1 MKKLL
6 SLILALGVTSLA
18 TAVETAITMNIDG
31 VKSQNEILP
40 DKNNSNVTYGRFN
53 WLKKQDDQKY
63 TLIISQRESVSSDW
77 KKYTFSFT
85 PERTGTVYI
94 TVRGNWVAR
103 SEERR
108 WILINKIE
116 KDGRLME
123 NGDFASSKKTSNG
136 KRQPLPFWLQNEAS
150 YLSAGGEDGSAAI
163 VVNFENPV
171 TFSIETEGGKHC
183 TIQIEAK
190 VGYHPKSVLSHSGEM
205 QNEKEQEGDN

>member
-6 SLILALGVTSLA
+6 SLILALGVASLA

-40 DKNNSNVTYGRFN
+40 DKNDSNVTIGRFN

-85 PERTGTVYI
+85 PVRTGTVYI

-123 NGDFASSKKTSNG
+123 NGDFASSKKTSGG

-150 YLSAGGEDGSAAI
+150 YLPAGGKEGSAAI

-171 TFSIETEGGKHC
+171 TFSIETEGGKFC

-190 VGYHPKSVLSHSGEM
+190 IGCHPKSVLQHAGET
-205 QNEKEQEGDN
+205 QNKKKQEGGN